1 MLRILEFSSYGLL
14 LHGEPALGWSVFVLF
29 MVGVLFVV
37 LLFDEMAR
45 RAIGAIHKHR
55 RSSFVT
61 RLTAQRSRIVIKL
74 KRLLARTR
82 R

>member
-1 MLRILEFSSYGLL
+1 MMRIFEFSSCGLL
-14 LHGEPALGWSVFVLF
+14 LHGEPALGWRPFVLF
-29 MVGVLFVV
+29 MVGVVFVV

-45 RAIGAIHKHR
+45 RAITNIRKHR

-61 RLTAQRSRIVIKL
+61 RLMTQRSRIVIEI

>member
-14 LHGEPALGWSVFVLF
+14 LHGEPALGWRAFIIF

-45 RAIGAIHKHR
+45 HGIRVIRKHR

-74 KRLLARTR
+74 KRFLARTR